1 MNPKKASQSS
11 AVMPIYSPKSRRSNS
26 SAEKINEN
34 SNKAILERQMNSE
47 PSQYSSLLYQ
57 FHTNRE
63 LFIKNRSRTNDTTHS
78 NPNEG
83 TTTVSVSTV
92 TVSSPELRTEP
103 NSKINAEST
112 SNSPF
117 SFVSHMLI
125 EISERLENLQKQRQS
140 MMTRKLVNSQ

>member
-1 MNPKKASQSS
+1 MNK
-11 AVMPIYSPKSRRSNS
+11 MSRPN
-26 SAEKINEN
+26 IH
-34 SNKAILERQMNSE
+34 QFCH
-47 PSQYSSLLYQ
+47 Q

-63 LFIKNRSRTNDTTHS
+63 LFIKNWSLSDHRTHS

-92 TVSSPELRTEP
+92 TRVSSPELRTEP

-117 SFVSHMLI
+117 SFVSHTLI

-140 MMTRKLVNSQ
+140 MMTRELVNSQ